1 MFGLVV
7 VALIAVLH
15 SYIAWFEM
23 FAWESR
29 GPQVFSSFTPEFF
42 AGTVS
47 MAANQ
52 GIYNAFLAAGLFW
65 SLVIR
70 DRRWQLNVATCFLL
84 FVFVAGVVGSLTI
97 MPRILLIQTIPSM
110 IVLLALWIG
119 SGPHGKMRT

>member
-1 MFGLVV
+1 
-7 VALIAVLH
+7 
-15 SYIAWFEM
+15 
-23 FAWESR
+23 
-29 GPQVFSSFTPEFF
+29 
-42 AGTVS
+42 

-110 IVLLALWIG
+110 IGLLALWIG